1 MLDLNTDFP
10 TGKQDFNPQYEYE
23 EDSDLEDEVDTKE
36 PGSKSPTWKFPQNT
50 ENRKRFLPDKEDCW
64 REFRI

>member
-1 MLDLNTDFP
+1 MLGGGFAEGEMLDLNTDFP

-36 PGSKSPTWKFPQNT
+36 PGSKSPT
-50 ENRKRFLPDKEDCW
+50 
-64 REFRI
+64 